1 MTRLGVNHPNR
12 KAFETALK
20 KPLDG
25 VRAYNLADA
34 RSAHADGYKVTFSY
48 KPTVSWSQAASGAES
63 ASDKAIA
70 NEVAS
75 WGPGH
80 VVAKQHEPENDGL
93 PAADFIAMETR
104 FKNDVEPIL
113 HAAGSKWGI
122 CLMGQTFKDN
132 NAAQWL
138 GSLRPDVLAADAYLW
153 RGASSA
159 YAPSEKQASHAAFTA
174 YVAYCTTNGYAPE
187 LWEFGCSR
195 TQADSAGV
203 HRSEELER
211 FAAAFKDKFGAIF
224 YFESPP
230 PKVDWEIRNEP
241 RSMTAFASMG
251 TVVEPP
257 PPPPPPDPCAQV
269 KADLAAAQAALTTV
283 TAQRDLAFI
292 DLAAANAVIDD
303 VHARTTR

>member
-12 KAFETALK
+12 KAFEQALK
-20 KPLDG
+20 QPLDAG
-25 VRAYNLADA
+25 VRAYNIGDA
-34 RSAHADGYKVTFSY
+34 RSAHADGYKVCFSY
-48 KPTVSWSQAASGAES
+48 KPTVSWSQAASGAET

-80 VVAKQHEPENDGL
+80 IVAKQHEPENDSL
-93 PAADFIAMETR
+93 PAADFIAMQTR
-104 FKNDVEPIL
+104 FKTDVSPIL
-113 HAAGSKWGI
+113 AAAGSKWGI

-132 NAAQWL
+132 QAGTWL
-138 GSLRPDVLAADAYLW
+138 GSLKPDVLAADAYLW
-153 RGASSA
+153 RGATGA
-159 YAPSEKQASHAAFTA
+159 YAPSEKQASHAAYTA
-174 YVAYCTTNGYAPE
+174 YVAYCKANGYGAE

-211 FAAAFKDKFGAIF
+211 FATAFDGAFDAIY

-230 PKVDWEIRNEP
+230 PKVDWQIRNEP

-251 TVVEPP
+251 KGVIVEPP
-257 PPPPPPDPCAQV
+257 DPDAERIAELEAEVVALEAEVAGLV
-269 KADLAAAQAALTTV
+269 KTNNEALILIDSLQAKLDQIHT
-283 TAQRDLAFI
+283 LSG
-292 DLAAANAVIDD
+292 
-303 VHARTTR
+303 

>member
-1 MTRLGVNHPNR
+1 VNHPNR
-12 KAFETALK
+12 KAFEQALK
-20 KPLDG
+20 KPLDAG
-25 VRAYNLADA
+25 VRAYNIGDA
-34 RSAHADGYKVTFSY
+34 RSAHADGYKVTLSY

-93 PAADFIAMETR
+93 PAADFIAMQTR
-104 FKNDVEPIL
+104 FRNDVEPIL
-113 HAAGSKWGI
+113 HTAGSKWGI

-132 NAAQWL
+132 QAGTWL
-138 GSLRPDVLAADAYLW
+138 GSLKPDVLSADAYLW

-159 YAPSEKQASHAAFTA
+159 YAPSEKQASHAAYTA
-174 YVAYCTTNGYAPE
+174 YVNYCTANSYGPE

-195 TQADSAGV
+195 TQADTQGV

-211 FAAAFKDKFGAIF
+211 FAAAFKDKFAAIF

-230 PKVDWEIRNEP
+230 PKVDWEIRTEP
-241 RSMTAFASMG
+241 RSMTAFASMAG
-251 TVVEPP
+251 AVVVEPP
-257 PPPPPPDPCAQV
+257 PDTDAERIAELEAEVAMLQE
-269 KADLAAAQAALTTV
+269 
-283 TAQRDLAFI
+283 
-292 DLAAANAVIDD
+292 ANAGLVKTNNEALLLIDSLQAKLD
-303 VHARTTR
+303 QIHTLSG